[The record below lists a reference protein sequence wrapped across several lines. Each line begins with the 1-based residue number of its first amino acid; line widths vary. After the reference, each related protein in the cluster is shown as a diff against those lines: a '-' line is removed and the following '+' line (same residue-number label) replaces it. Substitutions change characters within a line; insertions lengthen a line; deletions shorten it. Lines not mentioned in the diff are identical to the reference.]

1 MANTNIL
8 FLFETLVL
16 NALHT
21 SHYGKEGPWEVPEG
35 WIWCGFPVVAR
46 LISGQDFPPE
56 RYNSEANG
64 IPYIIGASNIEYGHL
79 VITRWTDS
87 PSVLSDIGDILV
99 VCKGAGVGKIGI
111 NSIGTVHIARQI
123 QAVRIV
129 VEVVLP
135 EYMQMLINWCVPSI
149 VSHAN
154 GLIPGLK
161 RELLLGV
168 QLPIPPINEQKRI
181 LRLLQSVFTTLDE
194 IEDHQKKLTKG
205 ADSTKK
211 IILDLAIHG
220 KLVPQDPSD
229 ESAIELL
236 KRINPYFVPSDNLH
250 YEGSIP
256 SGWQIVRMG
265 DVIDIVSG
273 TSYQKTDIVSAG
285 TGIRVLRGGNIQD
298 GNILICEDDV
308 FINSSLANKG
318 NTIGRGDTVIVAST
332 GSSELIGKA
341 AFATKDYPETQIG
354 AFLRIIRPKSI
365 CISEYLGLIF
375 QTEYYK
381 HHIKQV
387 AKGTNI
393 NNIKSSYIT
402 EFAIPL
408 PPLEEQRRIQC
419 QLKRLLSIIDQI
431 TDFINGSE

>member
-1 MANTNIL
+1 LPKGWAVASVLEVFQINPKNNSIENADAGFVPMASITDGFSDCFSYEIR
-8 FLFETLVL
+8 
-16 NALHT
+16 
-21 SHYGKEGPWEVPEG
+21 PWKA
-35 WIWCGFPVVAR
+35 IKNGFTHFADNDVAVAK
-46 LISGQDFPPE
+46 ISPCLENRKSFVAKNLP
-56 RYNSEANG
+56 NG
-64 IPYIIGASNIEYGHL
+64 I
-79 VITRWTDS
+79 
-87 PSVLSDIGDILV
+87 
-99 VCKGAGVGKIGI
+99 GAGTTELFVFR
-111 NSIGTVHIARQI
+111 SSQI
-123 QAVRIV
+123 I
-129 VEVVLP
+129 P
-135 EYMQMLINWCVPSI
+135 EYTLLFFKSDYFISSCVGTF
-149 VSHAN
+149 N
-154 GLIPGLK
+154 GVVGQQRASRNVIE
-161 RELLLGV
+161 ELV
-168 QLPIPPINEQKRI
+168 FPIPPTSEQYRI
-181 LRLLQSVFTTLDE
+181 VQKVRTLFDG
-194 IEDHQKKLTKG
+194 IDVIDNGKG
-205 ADSTKK
+205 AVEESVARCRAR
-211 IILDLAIHG
+211 ILDLAIHG
-220 KLVPQDPSD
+220 KLVPQNPTD
-229 ESAIELL
+229 EPAIELL
-236 KRINPYFVPSDNLH
+236 RRVNPEFQPSDNLH

-256 SGWQIVRMG
+256 SGWQIVRIG

-308 FINSSLANKG
+308 FIDSSLANKC

-332 GSSELIGKA
+332 GSCELIGKA

-402 EFAIPL
+402 EFVIPL

>member
-1 MANTNIL
+1 MDNDL
-8 FLFETLVL
+8 FISRELFEEFSRDGLMPETGDIMISAVGTIGRTYLV
-16 NALHT
+16 
-21 SHYGKEGPWEVPEG
+21 
-35 WIWCGFPVVAR
+35 
-46 LISGQDFPPE
+46 QQ
-56 RYNSEANG
+56 
-64 IPYIIGASNIEYGHL
+64 
-79 VITRWTDS
+79 TDKFYFKDA
-87 PSVLSDIGDILV
+87 SVLCLKNLHLESGYLDFYLQSSFARAQMITGS
-99 VCKGAGVGKIGI
+99 KGT
-111 NSIGTVHIARQI
+111 TVDTITIEKAND
-123 QAVRIV
+123 
-129 VEVVLP
+129 
-135 EYMQMLINWCVPSI
+135 YLI
-149 VSHAN
+149 
-154 GLIPGLK
+154 
-161 RELLLGV
+161 
-168 QLPIPPINEQKRI
+168 PIPPRGEQKRI
-181 LRLLQSVFTTLDE
+181 VSSIHQLLPFLNRIDTERQELKRLIDNSKELVLE
-194 IEDHQKKLTKG
+194 
-205 ADSTKK
+205 
-211 IILDLAIHG
+211 LAIKG
-220 KLVPQDPSD
+220 KLVPQDSTD
-229 ESAIELL
+229 EPAIELL
-236 KRINPYFVPSDNLH
+236 KRINPAFKPSDNLH

-308 FINSSLANKG
+308 FIDSSLANKG

-341 AFATKDYPETQIG
+341 AFATKDYPGTQIG

-365 CISEYLGLIF
+365 CFSEYLGLIF

-402 EFAIPL
+402 EFVIPL

>member
-21 SHYGKEGPWEVPEG
+21 SHYPKEVPWELPEG
-35 WIWCGFPVVAR
+35 WAWIY
-46 LISGQDFPPE
+46 GQDLFSPMESITPKGDYFDYIDIDAIDNQ
-56 RYNSEANG
+56 RSIISSPKR
-64 IPYIIGASNIEYGHL
+64 IPVKNAPSRASRKTRRGDVLFSMVRPYLRNIARVDYDNCIASTGFYVCHSSGL
-79 VITRWTDS
+79 VTSNYCFILMLSNYVVEGLNQYMKGDNS
-87 PSVLSDIGDILV
+87 PSINNNHITSWLYPVPPISEQERISAAVDKLLYCIDVLFDGE
-99 VCKGAGVGKIGI
+99 K
-111 NSIGTVHIARQI
+111 
-123 QAVRIV
+123 RIF
-129 VEVVLP
+129 E
-135 EYMQMLINWCVPSI
+135 SI
-149 VSHAN
+149 V
-154 GLIPGLK
+154 
-161 RELLLGV
+161 
-168 QLPIPPINEQKRI
+168 
-181 LRLLQSVFTTLDE
+181 TT
-194 IEDHQKKLTKG
+194 KTK
-205 ADSTKK
+205 
-211 IILDLAIHG
+211 ILDLAIHG
-220 KLVPQDPSD
+220 KLVPQDPSEEPALD
-229 ESAIELL
+229 LL
-236 KRINPYFVPSDNLH
+236 RRINPAFTPSHNLH

-265 DVIDIVSG
+265 DVIEIVSG
-273 TSYQKTDIVSAG
+273 TSYQKTDIVPAG

-318 NTIGRGDTVIVAST
+318 NTI
-332 GSSELIGKA
+332 
-341 AFATKDYPETQIG
+341 DYPETQIG

-402 EFAIPL
+402 EFVIPL

-419 QLKRLLSIIDQI
+419 QLKRLLSLVDQI
-431 TDFINGSE
+431 TDSINGSE